1 VRMLALLAALAVF
14 ACAALVFATPFS
26 QVRARDDGRWQSI
39 DPQIRKWFR
48 EQKSPKTGSYCC
60 DESDGIY
67 AEEDIRDGHYW
78 TRFEKTNGN
87 WIPVPDEVVIRSPNP
102 NGAPVAWWFYESGNL
117 KIRCYV
123 PGGGV

>member
-1 VRMLALLAALAVF
+1 MLAQLAALVLF
-14 ACAALVFATPFS
+14 ACAALILATPFS
-26 QVRARDDGRWQSI
+26 PVWARDDGQWQNV
-39 DPQIRKWFR
+39 DPQVRKWFR
-48 EQKSPKTGSYCC
+48 EQKSPKTGGYCC

-87 WIPVPDEVVIRSPNP
+87 WIPVPDEVVIRDSNR

-117 KIRCYV
+117 KIRCYA
-123 PGGGV
+123 PGGGA